1 MVKIEEINE
10 KNRPLILASLKSDI
24 IRHVFALYDIQN
36 DPQHTTVY
44 AAFESDNLSG
54 YALIYTAT
62 DVPSVILECED
73 KVAERLFKRAPRG
86 NFIVHAPPNLLPT
99 IKKRFPDAKHY
110 IEDWMLVKKNE
121 ARFFKSKLVR
131 RLHTEEDALKLATLL
146 LSRKDR
152 PASMRKKYAGW
163 MSRMPVY
170 GFYKEDQL
178 VSYAGS
184 FIQLPQIWLIG
195 GVYTHPKHRNR
206 GYATL
211 ATSAITEEALRT
223 ADAAALFARSDNY
236 PAIKAYEKIGYRKI
250 GEKVWVDVGTGLKP

>member
-1 MVKIEEINE
+1 MVRIEEVNE
-10 KNRPLILASLKSDI
+10 RNKRSVLAFLETNVIK
-24 IRHVFALYDIQN
+24 HVFAVYDIQN

-44 AAFESDNLSG
+44 AAFESDNLIG
-54 YALIYTAT
+54 YTLIYTAT

-73 KVAERLFKRAPRG
+73 KVAERLFKRAPPG

-152 PASMRKKYAGW
+152 PANMRKKYADW

-170 GFYKEDQL
+170 GLFKEDQL

-184 FIQLPQIWLIG
+184 FIQLPKIWLIG
-195 GVYTHPKHRNR
+195 GVYTNPEHRNK
-206 GYATL
+206 GYATI
-211 ATSAITEEALRT
+211 ATSAITEEALKT
-223 ADAAALFARSDNY
+223 TEAAALFARSDNY

-250 GEKVWVDVGTGLKP
+250 GEKVWVDVGTGMKP